1 MMRILVYEFVS
12 AGGLTDADP
21 HAEAELLP
29 AGRSMRD
36 AMLDDLLSWGGCEV
50 TVADSA
56 AAPLVLDVSHTG
68 RTART
73 VRAAPRQDAAVFIAE
88 QMAAHDL
95 AWIVAPE
102 SDGLLARCQ
111 AVVGAARWLG
121 CDAAALRV
129 AGSKHHTLVALQAAG
144 ATTPL
149 DFEAAPDTARWVV
162 KPDDGAGAVAT
173 LTFTD
178 RAAAQ
183 INAMQ
188 RRAAGE
194 TVTLEP
200 WVAGEAMSLS
210 LLVSPVTATCEGR
223 PSTASVE
230 LLSVNRQDIVL
241 TAKGD
246 VRFDGVHIGEAHPSD
261 PRLPALQRLA
271 EQTLQALPG
280 LCGFVGIDL
289 VWHATRGPVA
299 IEVNPRVSCA
309 YVGQSR
315 RLGRNLAA
323 EIVTAHP
330 LSSAHLT
337 PSPQATHAYA

>member
-12 AGGLTDADP
+12 AGGLADADP
-21 HAEAELLP
+21 QAEAELLP

-36 AMLDDLLSWGGCEV
+36 AMLDDLLAWGGCEL

-56 AAPLVLDVSHTG
+56 AAPVVLDVSGTG
-68 RTART
+68 RAART
-73 VRAAPRQDAAVFIAE
+73 VRAAPGQDATAFIAE

-111 AVVGAARWLG
+111 QIVGAARWLG
-121 CDAAALRV
+121 CDAAAIRV
-129 AGSKHHTLVALQAAG
+129 ASSKHHTLAALRSAG
-144 ATTPL
+144 TTTPL
-149 DFEAAPDTARWVV
+149 DFEDAPDTARWVV

-173 LTFTD
+173 LTFSD
-178 RAAAQ
+178 HAAACA
-183 INAMQ
+183 NATQ

-194 TVTLEP
+194 AVTLEP

-210 LLVSPVTATCEGR
+210 LMVCPGGITCTGVPSPANVD
-223 PSTASVE
+223 
-230 LLSVNRQDIVL
+230 LLSVNRQDIAL
-241 TAKGD
+241 TADGH
-246 VRFDGVHIGEAHPSD
+246 VRFKGVHVGDAHPTD

-271 EQTLQALPG
+271 EQTVRALPG
-280 LCGFVGIDL
+280 LRGFVGIDL
-289 VWHATRGPVA
+289 VWHATCGPVA

-323 EIVTAHP
+323 EMVTSHAWSHSHMTP
-330 LSSAHLT
+330 PSRSAH
-337 PSPQATHAYA
+337 AHA